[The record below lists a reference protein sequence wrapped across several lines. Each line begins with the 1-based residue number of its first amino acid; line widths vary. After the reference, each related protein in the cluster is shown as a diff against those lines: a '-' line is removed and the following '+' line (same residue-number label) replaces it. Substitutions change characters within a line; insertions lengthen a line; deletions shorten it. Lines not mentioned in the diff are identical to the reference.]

1 MKLVIE
7 CDQQLTELSIKFA
20 GNGMQATVISST
32 EDISRDRS
40 EDTGQD
46 KPAYDRFASASIGDN
61 KPASTGVPV
70 DLSNIDSLVKD
81 RESSIDESM
90 SNAEF

>member
-20 GNGMQATVISST
+20 GNGMQATVITPT
-32 EDISRDRS
+32 ENKS
-40 EDTGQD
+40 EDVNQD
-46 KPAYDRFASASIGDN
+46 KPAYDRFATASIGDN

-70 DLSNIDSLVKD
+70 DLSNIDSLVED

>member
-20 GNGMQATVISST
+20 GNGMQATVITPS
-32 EDISRDRS
+32 ENRS
-40 EDTGQD
+40 EDVSRD
-46 KPAYDRFASASIGDN
+46 KPAYDRFSSASIGDN

-70 DLSNIDSLVKD
+70 DLSDIDSLVED

>member
-20 GNGMQATVISST
+20 GNGMQATVITPT
-32 EDISRDRS
+32 ENRS
-40 EDTGQD
+40 EDTSQD

-61 KPASTGVPV
+61 KPASAGVPV
-70 DLSNIDSLVKD
+70 DLSNIDSLVED